1 MEVGVDQQESAGCL
15 GKNQSPRPSLVA
27 PWNPPSYIRPLA
39 SNPGAL
45 ASPGVPAGGHW
56 RSMGGDDYTDM
67 TFNLSRG
74 ERTQTTSPTAMLQH
88 LCVIEGRYGHAH
100 APSASISPPPAPP
113 PAASLS
119 LSSPGGR
126 GAHQTEPKVVRADP
140 QGRRRHSSETFSSTS
155 SSNSTPSGAGGA
167 GLGGGIGASS
177 SSSSATH
184 PALAPNGSYLTEG
197 QASRWASSASF
208 DSVWM
213 SVEGLG
219 AGEVGAGAA
228 PITSTSSASSSATSR
243 MCRNMSMGYQ
253 NGLNYIALELREDGS
268 NAGGGTTSG
277 GGAGGSSNGS
287 ASMAAVTASGTVPLP
302 ENGAYASIDF
312 TKSDGVT
319 TTTKG
324 ELYMFKSFIFSHL

>member
-1 MEVGVDQQESAGCL
+1 MSVEVEADQQDSAGCL

-39 SNPGAL
+39 SNPAAL

-56 RSMGGDDYTDM
+56 RSMGDDYTDM

-74 ERTQTTSPTAMLQH
+74 ERTQTSPTAMLQH
-88 LCVIEGRYGHAH
+88 LCVIEGRYSHASS
-100 APSASISPPPAPP
+100 ASPSSISPPLPP
-113 PAASLS
+113 
-119 LSSPGGR
+119 SSPGR
-126 GAHQTEPKVVRADP
+126 APTQQLEPKVVRADP

-155 SSNSTPSGAGGA
+155 SSNSTPSGG
-167 GLGGGIGASS
+167 GLGP
-177 SSSSATH
+177 SSSATH
-184 PALAPNGSYLTEG
+184 PTLANPAAPNGSYLTEG

-219 AGEVGAGAA
+219 DSPAHHAPARAMEVGAASG
-228 PITSTSSASSSATSR
+228 TSASSSSLGAGAGR
-243 MCRNMSMGYQ
+243 MCRNMSVGYQ

-268 NAGGGTTSG
+268 NMGAMTSG
-277 GGAGGSSNGS
+277 AGSSNGS
-287 ASMAAVTASGTVPLP
+287 SVVAATAVVGTVPLP

-324 ELYMFKSFIFSHL
+324 ELI